1 MLKNKANNKK
11 GFTLA
16 ELLIVVAIIG
26 ILVAISMPIL
36 TSRLNDAR
44 TNTNEANERAA
55 KAVAVAEFLGE
66 TKTSDVDYYF
76 DADAGVLKQ
85 ESEKST
91 ITAYGQGSEK
101 GNIIKITLNSAGEV
115 EIDWVAPTP

>member
-1 MLKNKANNKK
+1 MLKNKVNGKK

-66 TKTSDVDYYF
+66 TKTAGTYYF
-76 DADAGVLKQ
+76 DADAGVLKK

-101 GNIIKITLNSAGEV
+101 GNIIKITLDSAGKV
-115 EIDWVAPTP
+115 DIDWVAPTP

>member
-36 TSRLNDAR
+36 TSRLN
-44 TNTNEANERAA
+44 EL
-55 KAVAVAEFLGE
+55 LGL
-66 TKTSDVDYYF
+66 Y
-76 DADAGVLKQ
+76 KQ
-85 ESEKST
+85 
-91 ITAYGQGSEK
+91 
-101 GNIIKITLNSAGEV
+101 TLQ
-115 EIDWVAPTP
+115 IHRQP